1 MATVGAF
8 AAKTHLSELLD
19 RVEKGEEI
27 VITRHGVAVAV
38 LKPAA
43 DQQREARLQQWAEE
57 LTTKRAK
64 WNASMEGLTVKELT
78 HGGHKY

>member
-27 VITRHGVAVAV
+27 VITRHGIAVAV

-43 DQQREARLQQWAEE
+43 EVDRAARLQQWVDEVKR
-57 LTTKRAK
+57 KRAQ
-64 WNASMEGLTVKELT
+64 WAASMKGLTVKELT